1 MTPFTSIL
9 AATDFSVDG
18 HHAVR
23 RAALLAHAHG
33 ARLKLLHVLDPAG
46 CKPLREWFSPSI
58 DIELKAAQARESLRR
73 FAVEIAGRY
82 DVSTSVELMVGEP
95 LETLLRASERADLL
109 VLGRRGRS
117 RFKAWLLGRT
127 ADRLLRTC
135 RRPVL
140 VVRTPAERA
149 YRRVLVPVDFTA
161 ASDAALRLAA
171 RLARDGGLHV
181 YHAINSHR
189 DAVLRDADVPE
200 HIIRESRLRQEA
212 GTLARMRRKA
222 VRLGLDSTRTGFAVA
237 HGHPVWSTLSH
248 ARRLGADLL
257 VAGKQGQSTLGEFLL
272 GSVSRH
278 LLAESGCDMLI
289 VPRPPDEPLAHA
301 TPRPLRLAEPATPA
315 DTADLAQGAAAHAR
329 VATPSPWL
337 ETSPRALSRRV
348 A

>member
-18 HHAVR
+18 ATPCAVR
-23 RAALLAHAHG
+23 RCWHAHG

-189 DAVLRDADVPE
+189 DAVLRDADGPE
-200 HIIRESRLRQEA
+200 HSIRESRLRQSRDPCA
-212 GTLARMRRKA
+212 HARKA